1 MSSRL
6 EGRAR
11 SRSSDALH
19 ATWLCAGTPQH
30 LRGHPQAASRYAVRL
45 DQGQTDPTIE
55 AYWTLRDTI
64 EDAAGEPFRGSAT
77 EAIEGLQKVLSES
90 VAEQMIADVPLGAF
104 LSGGIDSSTIVALM
118 QAQSRHRVRTFTIG
132 FHEKRFD
139 EAADARAIARH
150 LGTDHTELYV
160 TPEEAIDAIGLMPQ
174 LYDEPFGDSSQLPTF
189 LLARLGRKGC
199 HRGVVRRRG

>member
-1 MSSRL
+1 
-6 EGRAR
+6 
-11 SRSSDALH
+11 
-19 ATWLCAGTPQH
+19 
-30 LRGHPQAASRYAVRL
+30 
-45 DQGQTDPTIE
+45 
-55 AYWTLRDTI
+55 
-64 EDAAGEPFRGSAT
+64 
-77 EAIEGLQKVLSES
+77 
-90 VAEQMIADVPLGAF
+90 MIADVPLGAF

-139 EAADARAIARH
+139 EAAHARAIARH

-189 LLARLGRKGC
+189 LLARLAAKDVTVALSGDGGDELFAGYERYERAETLLRFIEGIPSPLRDAVRTGVGVFSPRTWDMLLRPFKASDFGRQAPQGYW
-199 HRGVVRRRG
+199 REAA